1 MGLPELIP
9 LTPENMGKSLGPG
22 YGRGYFAWDALTGRP
37 DGCIVEKQKVANL
50 SIKYN
55 EMQNKKISTFE
66 ELVHVLTESEY
77 HEDGHLHVGYCQGGN
92 APMVY
97 SQVSARD
104 PIFWRWHKHISN
116 FIREMTNRILPG

>member
-1 MGLPELIP
+1 MNVKLSNKKCQIFQKNTMKCE
-9 LTPENMGKSLGPG
+9 TKKSLLLKN
-22 YGRGYFAWDALTGRP
+22 F
-37 DGCIVEKQKVANL
+37 
-50 SIKYN
+50 
-55 EMQNKKISTFE
+55 
-66 ELVHVLTESEY
+66 ESEY